1 MSHVTPCLILC
12 GGLCFPHG
20 WEFCQYGI
28 LFSIWW
34 EFLASCKESGRENTL
49 HFPWGGRICLLHPTH
64 TPPSLPRST
73 GTLDLKNVE
82 LYFLYFFC
90 SFVNRMNYI
99 HAHTHKN
106 NSHICLTDI
115 QDNEWWMCPSPLRT
129 YIQGTALSGV
139 GSWVRA
145 EPVSTPKSSV

>member
-28 LFSIWW
+28 LCSIWW

-49 HFPWGGRICLLHPTH
+49 HFPWGGRISLLHPITH
-64 TPPSLPRST
+64 FSISALLYRDSRV
-73 GTLDLKNVE
+73 GNVE
-82 LYFLYFFC
+82 LCFLYFYC
-90 SFVNRMNYI
+90 SFVNRINYK
-99 HAHTHKN
+99 HTHTHKN
-106 NSHICLTDI
+106 ISHICITDI
-115 QDNEWWMCPSPLRT
+115 QDNEWWMCVSPLRT

-139 GSWVRA
+139 GRWVRA